1 MKYKL
6 YSPLIFILTL
16 VFSCHVYAQ
25 EDGENTSAKELM
37 IIEQENTENKDSI
50 NFELFLTTLP
60 LIDEATIN
68 KVEPKIRKW
77 LSAFHL
83 NIKDF
88 RLERHKQYEGS
99 FDWDVYKEG
108 ESMYY
113 SPFKPEEDDIYE
125 PSIYDYSPDKNM
137 YIDVLPNMGVVFEN
151 DTIKGY
157 GTDDCQNIYLTNRKL
172 KKKVMVLWLGSSQII
187 FDCFWINNSQFILV
201 SGLDDL
207 YLDFRCSYKRHVF
220 HFYLYDVS
228 KNGGETTYISK
239 SNVSVDEYF
248 NIGYFWNFNLKKR
261 GYPVVKY

>member
-37 IIEQENTENKDSI
+37 IIQQENTENRDSI

-88 RLERHKQYEGS
+88 RLERHRQYEGS
-99 FDWDVYKEG
+99 FDWDVYNEEG
-108 ESMYY
+108 SIYY
-113 SPFKPEEDDIYE
+113 SPFEPEEDDIYK

-137 YIDVLPNMGVVFEN
+137 YIDVLPSMGVDLEN
-151 DTIKGY
+151 DTITFY
-157 GTDDCQNIYLTNRKL
+157 GKDDCQNIHLTNRKL
-172 KKKVMVLWLGSSQII
+172 KKKVMVLWLGSSQVIC
-187 FDCFWINNSQFILV
+187 DCFWINNNQFILV
-201 SGLDDL
+201 SEPEFN
-207 YLDFRCSYKRHVF
+207 FRYTDKRHVF
-220 HFYLYDVS
+220 CFYLYDVS

-239 SNVSVDEYF
+239 SNISVDEAYKINYF
-248 NIGYFWNFNLKKR
+248 LNFNLKKR
-261 GYPVVKY
+261 GYPAVEY